1 MDLAPDF
8 DEFCASLNARDVE
21 YVIVGAT
28 RADSRDER
36 HRRGDLGRGVA
47 SRDSG
52 TLGARTV
59 AFIGR
64 ECFVRNKT
72 AAGRL
77 KDLADIDA
85 LRDIPE

>member
-1 MDLAPDF
+1 MSAIDGVTW
-8 DEFCASLNARDVE
+8 DEVW
-21 YVIVGAT
+21 
-28 RADSRDER
+28 
-36 HRRGDLGRGVA
+36 A

-59 AFIGR
+59 AFMGR